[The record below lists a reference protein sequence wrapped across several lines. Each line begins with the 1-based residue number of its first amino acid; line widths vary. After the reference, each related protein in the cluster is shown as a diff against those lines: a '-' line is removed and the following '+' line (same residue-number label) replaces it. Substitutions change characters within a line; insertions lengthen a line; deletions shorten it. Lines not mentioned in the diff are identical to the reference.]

1 MEEIH
6 SFLVANLQSLTDSR
20 HFKEILSST
29 VFNEKDFLTR
39 ETDASKHLKVSTAY
53 EFYKYAATF
62 EVSTLIGSD
71 MA

>member
-6 SFLVANLQSLTDSR
+6 SFLVANLQSLTDSH
-20 HFKEILSST
+20 HFKEMLSST
-29 VFNEKDFLTR
+29 FFDKRDFLTR
-39 ETDASKHLKVSTAY
+39 ETYASQHLKVSTAY

-62 EVSTLIGSD
+62 EESALIGSD